1 MNRLN
6 KCCMM
11 HREDKKM
18 AVSKFFVKKGFK
30 LEADDMLLF
39 FYLDE
44 KHPLFSKGQVP
55 GFLPEIKS
63 PSEKGKS
70 ATFAAGFYRDSR
82 FVARSISLDDEN
94 IRPRE
99 MFKRAVSSAISGAED
114 EGLKRVV
121 IFLSGKNRDYMR
133 LCQEAAL
140 LGGYRFDKYLEKKA
154 EPRPVFC
161 FMDSKPDP
169 DEKKALREREV
180 IFQWVN
186 FARDILNEPPNEMHP
201 ESLAAI
207 FQSMGKKAGLK
218 VTAWDEKRLHKEGCG
233 GILAVGKGA
242 ASRPR
247 LVIGEYRPRNAR
259 GFLCLVGKGVTMDTG
274 GYCLKPAKSQEGMKY
289 DMGGAAMTF
298 AAACAMASLKIP
310 LQITVITPLVEND
323 ISSTAFHTTDI
334 ITMRNGKTVQVDN
347 TDAEGRLILADALC
361 LASELKPDWIVDAA
375 TLTGACVVAL
385 GEDIAGVFG
394 PDPGFNRSIIT
405 SGEKA
410 GEFLWEMPL
419 HMPYIEQMKTTIA
432 DMKNIGS
439 RWGGAITAAL
449 FLKRFVSDD
458 VKWSHIDIAGPCVK
472 EEPLGF
478 LGKGAK
484 GFGVKTLM
492 ELAKTLP
499 G

>member
-1 MNRLN
+1 
-6 KCCMM
+6 
-11 HREDKKM
+11 M
-18 AVSKFFVKKGFK
+18 AVSEFIMKKGFK
-30 LEADDMLLF
+30 LEDGDLLLF

-44 KHPLFSKGQVP
+44 ENPVFRKEQVP
-55 GFLPEIKS
+55 GFLPGIKC
-63 PSEKGKS
+63 PEEKGKS
-70 ATFAAGFYRDSR
+70 LTVAAGTYKENR
-82 FVARSISLDDEN
+82 FVARVSRLDDDNLPPE
-94 IRPRE
+94 E
-99 MFKRAVSSAISGAED
+99 MLRRAVSSAVTGAED

-121 IFLSGKNRDYMR
+121 VFLSKKQGRF
-133 LCQEAAL
+133 LQACQEAAL
-140 LGGYRFDKYLEKKA
+140 LGSYRFDRYLEKKT
-154 EPRPVFC
+154 EPCPVLC
-161 FMDSKPDP
+161 SMDTNPGPDL
-169 DEKKALREREV
+169 KKAEKEQAEL
-180 IFQWVN
+180 FQWVN
-186 FARDILNEPPNEMHP
+186 FARDILNEPPNEVQP
-201 ESLAAI
+201 ESLAEI
-207 FQSMGKKAGLK
+207 FRVHGKKAGLK
-218 VTAWDEKRLHKEGCG
+218 VTVWDEKRLKKEGCG

-242 ASRPR
+242 SSRPR
-247 LVIGEYRPRNAR
+247 LVIGEFKPRNAK

-274 GYCLKPAKSQEGMKY
+274 GYCLKPAKSQIGMKY

-298 AAACAMASLKIP
+298 AAACAMASLKVP
-310 LQITVITPLVEND
+310 LRITVITPLVEND

-361 LASELKPDWIVDAA
+361 IASEQKPDWIVDAA

-394 PDPGFNRSIIT
+394 PDRQFNSTILEA
-405 SGEKA
+405 GESA

-419 HMPYIEQMKTTIA
+419 HMPYMEQLKATIA

-449 FLKRFVSDD
+449 FLKKFVPDGL
-458 VKWSHIDIAGPCVK
+458 KWSHVDIAGPCVK

-484 GFGVKTLM
+484 GFGVKTLV
-492 ELAKTLP
+492 ELGRRLS